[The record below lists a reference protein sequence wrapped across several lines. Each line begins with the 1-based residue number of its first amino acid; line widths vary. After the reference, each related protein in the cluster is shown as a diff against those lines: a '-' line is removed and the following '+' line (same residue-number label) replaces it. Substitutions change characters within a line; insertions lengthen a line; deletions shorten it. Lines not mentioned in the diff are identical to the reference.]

1 LLKRRFVTNG
11 AFEQR
16 YGGTRAGGG
25 EAERKS
31 TPAVGTPVGKISLF
45 GRLFFSKPK
54 KDADK
59 KTWDKSDDNLRGTW

>member
-1 LLKRRFVTNG
+1 M
-11 AFEQR
+11 
-16 YGGTRAGGG
+16 GTWVGGG

-31 TPAVGTPVGKISLF
+31 TPAVGTPVGTISLF

-54 KDADK
+54 KDE